1 MELTG
6 IAKDTYDIGERVEYQ
21 CKPGYKRR
29 PSEAMFT
36 MCSAEDNWPPLS
48 NDACYKKLCTIPVD
62 PLNGQVNFL
71 NGSYEFGTEIQFV
84 CNRGFN
90 LIGNEILVCELSGSG
105 VQWSSEAP
113 VCEKVLCQPPPDI
126 ANGGYLS
133 KKDVFEFLEVVT
145 YSCDHNPGGD
155 QFSLIGESSLHC
167 MGRNVWSGSPPEC
180 KVVRCLHPVVPN
192 GRQMSGFRAKH
203 FYGATVT
210 FECREGF
217 FLHGDSMVVCE
228 ADSTWQPP
236 LPRCLQEPAL
246 LTTNIPGT
254 QGCSARSTPRL
265 QKKLRF
271 LPSSLAWSPV
281 STDACYKNYCDLQV
295 DPVHG
300 QVILV
305 NKSYEFGSQIQFVCN
320 DGFYLVG
327 NEILH
332 CLLNGSKVHW
342 SGEAPLCEKV
352 SCQPPPQIPNGG
364 YSSAKDVFQYLES
377 VTYSCS
383 RSAGP
388 EEFSLVGER
397 KLFCLGQHVW
407 SSSPPEC
414 KVVSC
419 PQPVV
424 LNGRQRSGFGVKHS
438 YRARVTFE
446 CLHGFFLHG
455 NSTVVCSA
463 DSTWQ
468 PPAPQC
474 RDTPPARGLHMPAS
488 PKVFLAL
495 RGRAGG
501 RRF

>member
-228 ADSTWQPP
+228 ADM
-236 LPRCLQEPAL
+236 
-246 LTTNIPGT
+246 
-254 QGCSARSTPRL
+254 
-265 QKKLRF
+265 
-271 LPSSLAWSPV
+271 
-281 STDACYKNYCDLQV
+281 
-295 DPVHG
+295 
-300 QVILV
+300 
-305 NKSYEFGSQIQFVCN
+305 
-320 DGFYLVG
+320 
-327 NEILH
+327 
-332 CLLNGSKVHW
+332 HW